1 MGRKSRPS
9 NASVSERELMVTAI
23 GARGDGLADE
33 GGGRV
38 FLPFTVAGDRV
49 RARLGPVT
57 AEGRRGE
64 VTAWLERGPG
74 RAEPVCRYFG
84 RCGGCALQHLAH
96 PDYLLWKAGQVSAAL
111 ARAGLESP
119 SPLAVAETPP
129 GGRRRAGFALARRGG
144 AVLAG
149 FRERLSHRLVDVGE
163 CPVLAPAL
171 VALLP
176 PLRRHLA
183 AVLAEGAGAEV
194 SATLLD
200 GGIDLVLT
208 GPLRLD
214 LAARHA
220 LAELA
225 EDADLG
231 RLSWRPDERSPIEP
245 VAARRTLRAS
255 FAGSA
260 VEPPPAGFL
269 QASREG
275 EAALIAA
282 VLAGVGDGP
291 GPVADLFAGCG
302 TFSLPLLGAG
312 RRVHAV
318 EGDDA
323 ALAALSRA
331 ASGDAALTVE
341 GRDLERRPLSAAEL
355 GRYAAVVFDPPRAGA
370 AAQAAVL
377 AESVVPAVVAVSC
390 NPATFA
396 RDARL
401 LVGGGYRLARVLAVD
416 QFLWSAHV
424 ELVAA
429 FRRP

>member
-1 MGRKSRPS
+1 MGRKSPPS
-9 NASVSERELMVTAI
+9 NASVSERELTVTSI
-23 GARGDGLADE
+23 GARGDGLAED

-49 RARLGPVT
+49 RARLGPAT

-74 RAEPVCRYFG
+74 RAEPMCRYFG
-84 RCGGCALQHLAH
+84 RCGGCTLQHLSR
-96 PDYLLWKAGQVSAAL
+96 PDYLAWKAGQVSAAL
-111 ARAGLESP
+111 ARASLESP
-119 SPLAVAETPP
+119 SPLPVAETPP
-129 GGRRRAGFALARRGG
+129 GGRRRASFSLARRGG

-171 VALLP
+171 VGLLP
-176 PLRRHLA
+176 LLRHHLV
-183 AVLAEGAGAEV
+183 AVLPEAAGAEA

-208 GPLRLD
+208 GPSRLD

-220 LAELA
+220 LADLA
-225 EDADLG
+225 ESADLG
-231 RLSWRPDERSPIEP
+231 RLCWRPDDRSPTEP

-255 FAGSA
+255 FAGTA

-282 VLAGVGDGP
+282 VLAGAGDGQ

-302 TFSLPLLGAG
+302 TFSLPLLKTG

-318 EGDDA
+318 EGDGA

-331 ASGDAALTVE
+331 ASGNAALTVE
-341 GRDLERRPLSAAEL
+341 GRDLERRPLSVAEL
-355 GRYAAVVFDPPRAGA
+355 GRFAVVVFDPPRAGA
-370 AAQAAVL
+370 AAQAAAL
-377 AESVVPAVVAVSC
+377 AESAVPAVVAVSC

-401 LVGGGYRLARVLAVD
+401 LASGGYRLAQVLAVD

-424 ELVAA
+424 ELVAT
-429 FRRP
+429 FRRS